1 MSEALN
7 WATRI
12 TTIGL
17 MMVLPALGGRWLDDR
32 YGTKFWSLV
41 GLALGLVIGLMQLVQ
56 IAREGTP
63 RRFEKKQNQK
73 SSGAEPG
80 DSETKP

>member
-17 MMVLPALGGRWLDDR
+17 MMVLPALGGRWLDGR
-32 YGTKFWSLV
+32 YGTNYWSLV
-41 GLALGLVIGLMQLVQ
+41 GLVFGLAIGLLQLVQ

-63 RRFEKKQNQK
+63 QRSVKNQNHP
-73 SSGAEPG
+73 SSGSRPG
-80 DSETKP
+80 DSELKP